1 MPNHYHLIAISKE
14 DDAIPKTM
22 QKIAT
27 GYSRAINKAYQKSG
41 HLFEGVYKAKLIPNN
56 QYLLHLSRYIHLN
69 PLNANL
75 VNNLEDWQFS
85 SYLDYIGK
93 KHNPFLKTDIILDQ
107 FDFPINQVPQ
117 RNLVYSEML
126 AKISG
131 KVLAID
137 FSERMIE
144 RAKEKIKFGNVEFKT
159 ADITNKWDVPDD
171 STELITCN
179 LILEHIENLNFIFA
193 EASRSLV
200 TGGNLFVSELH
211 PFRQYAGKKANFE
224 REG

>member
-1 MPNHYHLIAISKE
+1 
-14 DDAIPKTM
+14 
-22 QKIAT
+22 
-27 GYSRAINKAYQKSG
+27 
-41 HLFEGVYKAKLIPNN
+41 
-56 QYLLHLSRYIHLN
+56 
-69 PLNANL
+69 
-75 VNNLEDWQFS
+75 
-85 SYLDYIGK
+85 
-93 KHNPFLKTDIILDQ
+93 
-107 FDFPINQVPQ
+107 
-117 RNLVYSEML
+117 ML

-224 REG
+224 REGEKNEIHSFVHNISDFLDATTKNGLALIKLEEWYTDNN